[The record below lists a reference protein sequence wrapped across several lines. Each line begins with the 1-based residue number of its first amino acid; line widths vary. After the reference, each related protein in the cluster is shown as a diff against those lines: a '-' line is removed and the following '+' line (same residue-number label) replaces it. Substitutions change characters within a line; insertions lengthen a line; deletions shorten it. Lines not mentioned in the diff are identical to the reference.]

1 MIKTINEAINRK
13 LNSMSFTTI
22 VNGKV
27 TSLDPLTINIEDR
40 LNITKQ
46 FIEPK
51 SLGLDKDGNGEIK
64 LKLFE
69 EVQLIRYNNGQR
81 FYLLRTYVPEE
92 KSKQPSITMGEVNKA
107 IDDKLKP
114 AIDELSATVA
124 LYLEQNKF
132 SKEYDELLNRPF
144 NNIDNEGARTATVD
158 LKDKTGGYINKSN
171 PPIEDNINNTGDV
184 PGTIRHD
191 ILSTETGVRPNNGF
205 LTTYHWD
212 TEQRMDTQVLI
223 PNSFNQRV
231 KIRFRQLGNT
241 WLNRP
246 WRQLAYLD
254 DIHPIGSIY
263 MSMNN
268 INPSNLFGGTWRLI
282 APGQVLVGVNE
293 ASPVFGTSRK
303 TGGEQTHKMTID
315 EMPSHSHDM
324 HAMMN
329 GNIRR
334 GVGYYQTNAQFGT
347 LWSLLSSGET
357 GTTGKIVIDNTG
369 GTKPLSLMQPYLTCY
384 IWERIS

>member
-27 TSLDPLTINIEDR
+27 TSLDPLVINIEDR

-46 FIEPK
+46 FIDLK

-81 FYLLRTYVPEE
+81 FYLLKTYIPEE
-92 KSKQPSITMGEVNKA
+92 KPQQPSITMDEVNKA

-114 AIDELSATVA
+114 AVDELSATVE

-144 NNIDNEGARTATVD
+144 NNIDNEEARTATVD

-171 PPIEDNINNTGDV
+171 PPIEDNINNTSDV

-241 WLNRP
+241 WLNRT

-293 ASPVFGTSRK
+293 ASPVFSTARK

-334 GVGYYQTNAQFGT
+334 DVGYYQTNAQFGT

>member
-27 TSLDPLTINIEDR
+27 TNLDPLTINIEDR

-81 FYLLRTYVPEE
+81 FYLLKTYIPEE
-92 KSKQPSITMGEVNKA
+92 KPQQPSITMGEVNKA

-114 AIDELSATVA
+114 AINELSATVA

-144 NNIDNEGARTATVD
+144 NNIDGEGARSATVD

-171 PPIEDNINNTGDV
+171 PPIEGNINNTSDV

-205 LTTYHWD
+205 LTTYHWG

-315 EMPSHSHDM
+315 EMPSHNHELFTP
-324 HAMMN
+324 HTNN
-329 GNIRR
+329 GANRVIVPNII
-334 GVGYYQTNAQFGT
+334 GT
-347 LWSLLSSGET
+347 ALPSDPTYRFRSTE
-357 GTTGKIVIDNTG
+357 NTG
-369 GTKPLSLMQPYLTCY
+369 GGKPFNLMQPYLTCY

>member
-92 KSKQPSITMGEVNKA
+92 KPQQPSITMDEVNKA

-114 AIDELSATVA
+114 AVDELSATVA

-171 PPIEDNINNTGDV
+171 PPIEDNINNTGGV

-191 ILSTETGVRPNNGF
+191 IHSTETGVRPNNGF
-205 LTTYHWD
+205 LTTYHWG

-268 INPSNLFGGTWRLI
+268 INPSDLFGGTWRLI

-315 EMPSHSHDM
+315 EMPSHNHELFTP
-324 HAMMN
+324 HTNN
-329 GNIRR
+329 GANRVIVPNII
-334 GVGYYQTNAQFGT
+334 GT
-347 LWSLLSSGET
+347 ALPSDPTYRFRSTE
-357 GTTGKIVIDNTG
+357 NTG
-369 GTKPLSLMQPYLTCY
+369 GGRPFNLMQPYLTCY

>member
-1 MIKTINEAINRK
+1 MIKTINKAINRK

-40 LNITKQ
+40 LTITKQ

-92 KSKQPSITMGEVNKA
+92 KPQQPSITMDEVNKA
-107 IDDKLKP
+107 VDDKLKP

-144 NNIDNEGARTATVD
+144 NNIDEEGARSATVD
-158 LKDKTGGYINKSN
+158 LKDKTGSYINKSN
-171 PPIEDNINNTGDV
+171 PPIENNINNTGDV

-191 ILSTETGVRPNNGF
+191 ILSTETGVRPNDGF

-268 INPSNLFGGTWRLI
+268 INPSNFFGGTWRLI

-303 TGGEQTHKMTID
+303 TGGEQTHRISID

-357 GTTGKIVIDNTG
+357 NKTGKIVIDNTG

-384 IWERIS
+384 IWERVS

>member
-81 FYLLRTYVPEE
+81 FYLLKTYVPEE
-92 KSKQPSITMGEVNKA
+92 KPQQPSITMDEVNKA
-107 IDDKLKP
+107 VDDKLKP
-114 AIDELSATVA
+114 VIDELSATIA

-144 NNIDNEGARTATVD
+144 NNIDNEGARSATVD
-158 LKDKTGGYINKSN
+158 IKDKTGSYINKSN

-212 TEQRMDTQVLI
+212 TEQRIDTQVLI

-231 KIRFRQLGNT
+231 KIRFRQSGNT

-293 ASPVFGTSRK
+293 LSPQFSTPRK

-315 EMPSHSHDM
+315 EMPSHSHEQYVTANFGGTAIRKDYSNDG
-324 HAMMN
+324 N
-329 GNIRR
+329 GIPYRQ
-334 GVGYYQTNAQFGT
+334 GVNV
-347 LWSLLSSGET
+347 SP
-357 GTTGKIVIDNTG
+357 TG
-369 GTKPLSLMQPYLTCY
+369 GGKPFNLMQPYLTCY

>member
-27 TSLDPLTINIEDR
+27 TSLDPLVINIEDR

-46 FIEPK
+46 FIDSK

-81 FYLLRTYVPEE
+81 FYLLKTYVPEE
-92 KSKQPSITMGEVNKA
+92 KPQQPSITMNEVNKA
-107 IDDKLKP
+107 IDSKLQP

-144 NNIDNEGARTATVD
+144 NNIDNEGARSATVD
-158 LKDKTGGYINKSN
+158 LKDKTGSYINKSN

-231 KIRFRQLGNT
+231 KIRFRQSGNT

-268 INPSNLFGGTWRLI
+268 INPSNFFGGTWRLI

-303 TGGEQTHKMTID
+303 TGGEQTHRISID

-357 GTTGKIVIDNTG
+357 NTTGKIVIDNTG

>member
-92 KSKQPSITMGEVNKA
+92 KPQQPSITMDEVNKA

-114 AIDELSATVA
+114 AVDELSATVV

-144 NNIDNEGARTATVD
+144 NNIDDEGARSATVD

-171 PPIEDNINNTGDV
+171 SPLSQNIDNPTEE
-184 PGTIRHD
+184 PGVIRHD
-191 ILSTETGVRPNNGF
+191 ILSIETGVRPNNGF
-205 LTTYHWD
+205 LTTYNWH
-212 TEQRMDTQVLI
+212 TNQRIDTQVLI
-223 PNSFNQRV
+223 PNSYDQRI
-231 KIRFRQLGNT
+231 KIRFRQFDNT
-241 WLNRP
+241 WLNKP
-246 WRQLAYLD
+246 WKQVAYLD
-254 DIHPIGSIY
+254 DIHPVGSIY

-268 INPSNLFGGTWRLI
+268 TNPSRLFGGTWRLI

-293 ASPVFGTSRK
+293 ASPAFGTSRK

-315 EMPSHSHDM
+315 EMPSHNHELFTPYTN
-324 HAMMN
+324 N
-329 GNIRR
+329 GANRIIVPNII
-334 GVGYYQTNAQFGT
+334 GT
-347 LWSLLSSGET
+347 ALPSDPTYRFRSTE
-357 GTTGKIVIDNTG
+357 NTG
-369 GTKPLSLMQPYLTCY
+369 GGKPFNLMQPYLTCY

>member
-81 FYLLRTYVPEE
+81 FYLLRNYIPEE
-92 KSKQPSITMGEVNKA
+92 KPQQPSITMDQVNEA
-107 IDDKLKP
+107 IDSKLQP
-114 AIDELSATVA
+114 ALDEFSTTIN

-132 SKEYDELLNRPF
+132 SKEYDELLHKPF
-144 NNIDNEGARTATVD
+144 NNADEEGARSATVD

-171 PPIEDNINNTGDV
+171 LPLSQNMDNPTEE
-184 PGTIRHD
+184 PGVIRYD
-191 ILSTETGVRPNNGF
+191 ILSVETGVRPNNGF
-205 LTTYHWD
+205 LTTYNWH
-212 TEQRMDTQVLI
+212 TNQRIDTQVLI
-223 PNSFNQRV
+223 PNSYDQRI
-231 KIRFRQLGNT
+231 KIRFRQFGNT
-241 WLNRP
+241 WSDKP
-246 WRQLAYLD
+246 WKQVAYLD
-254 DIHPIGSIY
+254 DIHPVGSIY

-268 INPSNLFGGTWRLI
+268 TNPSRLFGGNWRLI

-293 ASPVFGTSRK
+293 SSPQFSTPRK
-303 TGGEQTHKMTID
+303 TGGEQTHKISID
-315 EMPSHSHDM
+315 EMPSHNHQLLTPYT
-324 HAMMN
+324 AN
-329 GNIRR
+329 GGGQVIVPNI
-334 GVGYYQTNAQFGT
+334 VGNAR
-347 LWSLLSSGET
+347 LSDSTYRCRPTE
-357 GTTGKIVIDNTG
+357 NTG
-369 GTKPLSLMQPYLTCY
+369 GGKPFNLMQPYLTCY

>member
-92 KSKQPSITMGEVNKA
+92 KPQQPSITMDEVNKA

-114 AIDELSATVA
+114 AVDELSATVA

-171 PPIEDNINNTGDV
+171 PPIEDNINNTGGV

-205 LTTYHWD
+205 LTTYHWG

-268 INPSNLFGGTWRLI
+268 INPSDLFGGTWRLI

-315 EMPSHSHDM
+315 EMPSHNHELFTP
-324 HAMMN
+324 HTNN
-329 GNIRR
+329 GANRVIVPNII
-334 GVGYYQTNAQFGT
+334 GT
-347 LWSLLSSGET
+347 ALPSDPTYRFRSTE
-357 GTTGKIVIDNTG
+357 NTG
-369 GTKPLSLMQPYLTCY
+369 GGRPFNLMQPYLTCY

>member
-92 KSKQPSITMGEVNKA
+92 KPQQPSITMDQVNKA
-107 IDDKLKP
+107 IDGKLQP
-114 AIDELSATVA
+114 ALAEFSAIIS

-132 SKEYDELLNRPF
+132 SKEYDELLHKPF
-144 NNIDNEGARTATVD
+144 NNVAEEGARSATVD

-171 PPIEDNINNTGDV
+171 SPLNQNIDNPTEE
-184 PGTIRHD
+184 PGVIRYD
-191 ILSTETGVRPNNGF
+191 ILSIETGVRPNNGF
-205 LTTYHWD
+205 LTTYNWH
-212 TEQRMDTQVLI
+212 TNQRIDTQVLI
-223 PNSFNQRV
+223 PNSYDQRI
-231 KIRFRQLGNT
+231 KIRFRQFANN
-241 WLNRP
+241 WSNRP
-246 WRQLAYLD
+246 WKQLAYLD
-254 DIHPIGSIY
+254 DIHPVGSIY
-263 MSMNN
+263 MSMNKTD
-268 INPSNLFGGTWRLI
+268 PSRLFGGTWRLI

-293 ASPVFGTSRK
+293 SSPQFSTPRK

-315 EMPSHSHDM
+315 EMPSHNHQLLTPYI
-324 HAMMN
+324 AN
-329 GNIRR
+329 GGGQVIVPNI
-334 GVGYYQTNAQFGT
+334 VGNAR
-347 LWSLLSSGET
+347 LSDSTYRCRPTE
-357 GTTGKIVIDNTG
+357 NTG